1 MPEGI
6 GAGLLADEIHDV
18 SLWLEFVASQQT
30 QLSLMGLGL
39 LRTTAIAISEFI
51 AQDTLDEQQAT
62 QKLRD
67 MGICSLGLP
76 IATEREVHMLA
87 K

>member
-1 MPEGI
+1 
-6 GAGLLADEIHDV
+6 
-18 SLWLEFVASQQT
+18 
-30 QLSLMGLGL
+30 MGLGL